1 VSTGAA
7 QTLDTCYG
15 ADRTVAPDTA
25 SASGQHTP
33 MTDPHTSIAE
43 RLESYRRLFDLSGKT
58 ALVLGAASGI
68 GKASAEALA
77 ALRATVICADKNKDG
92 VEATA
97 AELRLH
103 GRAEAHVVDAG
114 SAADVR
120 ALASKIEASH
130 PRLHIALT
138 TPAVH
143 VRKLMCDYTDEEYD
157 RVVDLNLRGTFYF
170 LRAFARM
177 MMAQG
182 GGSLIASSSVRAMTL
197 EPGLAIYGATKAG
210 IIQMVRGLAS
220 EVGRFGVRVN
230 AIVPSIVET
239 PLVEPLKAR
248 PKIFDALAAHTVFN
262 RWSQPSEVA
271 AAVAFLAS
279 DAASY
284 ITGTALLVDGGW
296 TAIDGPPTGLTATHR
311 E

>member
-1 VSTGAA
+1 MLATN
-7 QTLDTCYG
+7 
-15 ADRTVAPDTA
+15 DRN
-25 SASGQHTP
+25 GEP
-33 MTDPHTSIAE
+33 MAETELSINDRFDA
-43 RLESYRRLFDLSGKT
+43 YRRMFDLAGRT

-77 ALRATVICADKNKDG
+77 ALGAAVICADQDKDG

-97 AELRLH
+97 SDLRTR
-103 GRAEAHVVDAG
+103 GPAEAHLVDAG
-114 SAADVR
+114 SAEGVN
-120 ALASKIEASH
+120 ALAAAIRKRH
-130 PRLHIALT
+130 PRLDIAVT
-138 TPAVH
+138 TPGIH

-157 RVVDLNLRGTFYF
+157 RVSNLNLRGTFYF
-170 LRAFARM
+170 LRAFAGIM
-177 MMAQG
+177 VAQG
-182 GGSLIASSSVRAMTL
+182 GGSLIASSSVRATTL

-239 PLVEPLKAR
+239 PLVGPLKAR
-248 PKIFDALAAHTVFN
+248 PEIFEALAAHTVFN

-271 AAVAFLAS
+271 TAVAFLAS

-284 ITGTALLVDGGW
+284 VTGSALLVDGGW
-296 TAIDGPPTGLTATHR
+296 TAIDGPPTGLTKTHGG
-311 E
+311 